1 MRSKEMYYILR
12 LKNGGKGSRVDR
24 VESVSLETAKSFFME
39 RKRMEEET
47 FDKLYEVTLDE

>member
-1 MRSKEMYYILR
+1 MYYILR

-47 FDKLYEVTLDE
+47 FNKLYEVILDE

>member
-1 MRSKEMYYILR
+1 MYYILR

-24 VESVSLETAKSFFME
+24 IGASTLEDAKSFFME
-39 RKRMEEET
+39 RKRMDVKT